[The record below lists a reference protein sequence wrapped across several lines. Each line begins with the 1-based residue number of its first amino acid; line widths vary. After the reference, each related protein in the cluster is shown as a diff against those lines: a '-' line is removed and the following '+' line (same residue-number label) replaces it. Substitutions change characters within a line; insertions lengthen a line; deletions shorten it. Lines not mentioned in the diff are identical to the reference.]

1 MKNHCQSPLNCLRQ
15 LNTYTLPPSH
25 PVVIIATV
33 HAAAATLLPSRNQIH
48 IENTVNPTYRS
59 TRETTPQGLESS
71 QVICSPKLPVVA
83 DIAQAMTTN
92 MTREPIAVTTKPVR
106 TPREFLGCDDH
117 IP

>member
-15 LNTYTLPPSH
+15 MNTYTLPPSH

-83 DIAQAMTTN
+83 DIAQAML
-92 MTREPIAVTTKPVR
+92 RHSRKR
-106 TPREFLGCDDH
+106 TAKLGQMQSIFSSQIHNEDGY
-117 IP
+117 